1 MLKDSDSR
9 SALSGAMAL
18 LHTLGS
24 ERRAATTDPNFISP
38 VRSPKRKGPERVR
51 KVVCSKCGL
60 GEGSINAR
68 LAELSLV
75 HDLRHRQP
83 ALPKPPN
90 LPNALSG
97 ELGLGPNLV
106 PRSLARYQEGS
117 RTET

>member
-1 MLKDSDSR
+1 VAEKKKQWF
-9 SALSGAMAL
+9 ALSGAMAL

-24 ERRAATTDPNFISP
+24 ERRIRISFRQF
-38 VRSPKRKGPERVR
+38 VIQSPKRKGPERGR